1 MYGNEIINEL
11 GENIAD
17 GKGCIVFDFGCHFP
31 YSNQDILTFEFKV
44 GEMQLEPYKHNHRYP
59 NKDYVTISKKMGR
72 RVSKLGYPMFVT
84 IDKDL
89 LMLLEIKI
97 GIKDDTIDF
106 VFPVNVKL
114 TKEKPVCS
122 LSLHFN
128 FDKMSFRF
136 YTYCKKGNGWQSAI
150 WTNQMSEKD
159 KNDKNVVV
167 MNPPTQVED
176 ASVIMYHDILMPYPQ
191 ALKDLLI

>member
-11 GENIAD
+11 GENIAN
-17 GKGCIVFDFGCHFP
+17 GKGCIVFDFGCYFP

-44 GEMQLEPYKHNHRYP
+44 GEMQLEPYKYNHRYP

-106 VFPVNVKL
+106 IFPVNIKL
-114 TKEKPVCS
+114 TKKKPVCS

-128 FDKMSFRF
+128 FDEMSFLF
-136 YTYCKKGNGWQSAI
+136 YTYRKKGNGWQSAI
-150 WTNQMSEKD
+150 WTNQMSEND

-167 MNPPTQVED
+167 MNAPTQVED
-176 ASVIMYHDILMPYPQ
+176 APVIMYHDILMPYPQ